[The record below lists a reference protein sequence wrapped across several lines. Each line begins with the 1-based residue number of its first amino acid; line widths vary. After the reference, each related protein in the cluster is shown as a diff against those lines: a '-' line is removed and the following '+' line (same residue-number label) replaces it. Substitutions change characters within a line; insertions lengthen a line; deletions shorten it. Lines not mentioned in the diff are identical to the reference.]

1 MEWIQKEWLADLSS
15 ESQCPTT
22 PASLPHRR
30 RQEQRRESVS
40 MHMLLWCLMN
50 HFAWGWG
57 TGTHSSW
64 GGVCSAEMY
73 EGGAHHR
80 WRQQPPCHLW
90 LEQVRGES
98 GMANVHFVPLLL
110 YFAYRY
116 ISIARNDT
124 ETPVV
129 KYYWQRH
136 QCWILVLQWHLKWH
150 FFCVSLNWEV
160 TLGKHLKMTVWIGL
174 LWWVSWLLVCCAGKQ
189 VSQVSGLHV
198 ESIVLGYGGCCIDGY
213 CVGQWTGKLTY
224 FLLLLSAFFNPFA
237 CLFS

>member
-1 MEWIQKEWLADLSS
+1 MQGWKRHNQLMIADSCARRSKATGLQISSLFLVKGFDRQGQRKRRVHMQWIQKEWLSNLSS

-64 GGVCSAEMY
+64 GGVCPAEMY

-90 LEQVRGES
+90 LKQVRGES
-98 GMANVHFVPLLL
+98 GMGNV
-110 YFAYRY
+110 
-116 ISIARNDT
+116 
-124 ETPVV
+124 
-129 KYYWQRH
+129 
-136 QCWILVLQWHLKWH
+136 IL
-150 FFCVSLNWEV
+150 FPF
-160 TLGKHLKMTVWIGL
+160 
-174 LWWVSWLLVCCAGKQ
+174 
-189 VSQVSGLHV
+189 
-198 ESIVLGYGGCCIDGY
+198 CCIL
-213 CVGQWTGKLTY
+213 LTDT
-224 FLLLLSAFFNPFA
+224 FR
-237 CLFS
+237 